1 MPILEE
7 TTPVERQ
14 VPAISEADRAYGDLS
29 LLDIFT
35 MAARSQRFITKFIV
49 VAMAIAT
56 VAVFLLPVRYT
67 ATTTILVPQQSASI
81 SSMLLTQLGTMGSLG
96 SLAGN
101 QMGLRNPNDLYAG
114 LLHSRT
120 VEDGVIQRFALQQE
134 YGEAK
139 VSKARETLERRT
151 TIDSGLKDGLIRIS
165 VEDRDASRA
174 AELANGYIEE
184 YKKLS
189 ATLAITEAAQ
199 RRLFFE
205 RQLEDAKN
213 ALSNAEENLKRTQ
226 QSTGVIE
233 VDAQAKA
240 LIESAAVLK
249 AQVAAKEVEVQA
261 MGAFA
266 TPDNPD
272 VMLARQE
279 LGALRAQ
286 LGRLAGSEGNPAT
299 ELVVPKGQIPEAALV
314 YLRAVREVK
323 YRETLFELIARQFE
337 MAKLDEARQ
346 GTVIQVVDPAV
357 PPDRRSFPKRTLII
371 LLTGA
376 TALVIAIIFILL
388 RNGLQRAHS
397 SPEHWQHWQEFV
409 AAVKHC

>member
-397 SPEHWQHWQEFV
+397 RPEHWQHWQEFV